1 MFTKAE
7 TKKDLEHF
15 LPDPGK
21 DPRAHET
28 RTEGCQKATSMPQLI
43 GLAIGLLHLGR

>member
-1 MFTKAE
+1 MFSKAE
-7 TKKDLEHF
+7 IKKDLEHS

-28 RTEGCQKATSMPQLI
+28 RTEGLRMVLQGDRM
-43 GLAIGLLHLGR
+43 GLCERS